1 MLIEFFN
8 ENSGAI
14 QAIATI
20 FLVAITSYY
29 VYLTN
34 RSVEFTK
41 KLLKIEQTRD
51 EKKAKEEKRPI
62 MEHPKL

>member
-1 MLIEFFN
+1 MCLEFLN

-20 FLVAITSYY
+20 VLVAITSIY

-34 RSVEFTK
+34 RSVEVTK

-51 EKKAKEEKRPI
+51 EKKAEKEKRPI
-62 MEHPKL
+62 LEHPKL